1 MEGDCL
7 DFKVLS
13 AVVWGLLRKKVD
25 DYTGQSPDE
34 VYMMEVANAARIG
47 AAYYEYTKVYLDIL
61 RSHLDEHGL
70 LGHSVDVPNV
80 CSHFA

>member
-47 AAYYEYTKVYLDIL
+47 ALTI
-61 RSHLDEHGL
+61 SHQA
-70 LGHSVDVPNV
+70 STYVP
-80 CSHFA
+80 